1 MFRPVIPLS
10 GVAGWNFLQKT
21 YDRQL
26 ETFSKS
32 AQIRNDRDYLVEKL
46 SSPLSKEDFLDDRRL
61 LRVALTAFGLEGEEW
76 KRGFIDK
83 VLTEV
88 ADPES
93 TFLARLNN
101 PKYTAFAEAFIPLN
115 DKIYIGSEALDKM
128 TENYTAEAFEI
139 AVGEVDEDL
148 RLSMNYASEIGD
160 LIGENSSDKAVLY
173 RILGSVPVRNVLQT
187 ALGLP
192 QDTVKLDLDKQADI
206 FKEKLSS
213 KLGINSL
220 ADLTKPE
227 NIEKVVHRYQVLQL
241 AQNGPSATTPGY
253 TALTLLS
260 GIGSGA
266 SQNLFLSN
274 LL

>member
-1 MFRPVIPLS
+1 MFRPVIPLD

-26 ETFSKS
+26 ENFAKS
-32 AQIRNDRDYLVEKL
+32 AEIRNDRDYMVEKL
-46 SSPLSKEDFLDDRRL
+46 SSPLSKEEFLNDRRL
-61 LRVALTAFGLEGEEW
+61 LRTTLTAFGLEGEEW

-101 PKYTAFAEAFIPLN
+101 SKYTAFAEAFIPLS
-115 DKIYIGSEALDKM
+115 DKIFVSSTTLESI
-128 TENYTAEAFEI
+128 TEKFTAESFEI
-139 AVGEVDEDL
+139 AVGDVNEDM

-160 LIGENSSDKAVLY
+160 LVGENSSESAVLY
-173 RILGSVPVRNVLQT
+173 RILGSVPVRTVLQS

-192 QDTVKLDLDKQADI
+192 QDVVKLDLDKQAEM
-206 FKEKLSS
+206 FKSKLSS

-220 ADLTKPE
+220 EELTTPE
-227 NIEKVVHRYQVLQL
+227 NIEKVVKRYQVLQI
-241 AQNGPSATTPGY
+241 AQNGPSTSTPGY
-253 TALTLLS
+253 AALTILS